1 MSKTLRELIDDAKAS
16 GDWNAVADWCEAYD
30 WPESDKLSIGEFAL
44 WRAVRTED
52 HKADRVCE
60 AVAEARAGGAT
71 WDRIGRIL
79 RVSGRTARERYGKRI
94 DEAEA
99 VSR

>member
-1 MSKTLRELIDDAKAS
+1 MPKTLRELIDDAKAS

-44 WRAVRTED
+44 WRAVRTEG
-52 HKADRVCE
+52 HTEERVCE

-79 RVSGRTARERYGKRI
+79 NVSGQTARERYSNRI